1 MRRRPGAASKLLA
14 AALLAALVAL
24 GGCRADAPTPGAESG
39 GVPAGEPIAAAELTF
54 ERLVNAA
61 QEPQN
66 WLMYSGDYGGQRHSL
81 LDQINRDTV
90 EQLEVAWVHQ
100 FHTLSVV
107 ETSAVVVDG
116 MMFVT
121 ESPSTV
127 IALDAATGRP
137 FWRYEHVVAE
147 RLKVC
152 CGENNRGVAVLGD
165 KVFVG
170 TVDAHLIALD
180 AKTGNVLWNVEVAD
194 VSAGYS
200 ITNAPLVVKD
210 MVLTGIAGGEYGI
223 RGFLDAYDVETG
235 DRVWRFYTVPGEG
248 EPGND
253 TWGGDSWKYGG
264 APTWVTGSY
273 DPDTNLI
280 YWGTGNPGPDW
291 NGDVRPGDNLYSDSV
306 VVLDADTGELMW
318 HFQFTPH
325 DTHDWDAVQVPVLAN
340 LQMDGRERKLLLWG
354 NRNGFYYVLD
364 RASGEFLR
372 AQAFVKQTWAEGIDE
387 NGRPIL
393 IPGMEPTETGVEVFP
408 GITGGTNW
416 WSPSYSPAA
425 NLFYVRSYDG
435 ADIFYKRDDDFEEG
449 DLYLGGYGERADVP
463 ENVTTAIRALDPLTG
478 DLRWEY
484 PIPTAWWGAGILTTA
499 GRVLFSGTADG
510 YVFALD
516 DSTGEVLWHMS
527 VGGQVH
533 AAPMSYSVDGRQYVT
548 VAANHALFT
557 FALR

>member
-1 MRRRPGAASKLLA
+1 MRRRPWAANKLLA
-14 AALLAALVAL
+14 AALVAALVWL
-24 GGCRADAPTPGAESG
+24 GGCRADAPTPGTESG

-90 EQLEVAWVHQ
+90 GQLEVAWVHQ
-100 FHTLSVV
+100 FNTLSVV

-180 AKTGNVLWNVEVAD
+180 AKTGNVLWNVEVAEA
-194 VSAGYS
+194 SAGYS
-200 ITNAPLVVKD
+200 ITNAPLVIKD

-235 DRVWRFYTVPGEG
+235 ERVWRFYTVPGEG

-364 RASGEFLR
+364 RTSGEFLR
-372 AQAFVKQTWAEGIDE
+372 AQAFVKQTWAEGMDE

-416 WSPSYSPAA
+416 WSPSYSPTA

-435 ADIFYKRDDDFEEG
+435 ADIFYKREDDFEEG
-449 DLYLGGYGERADVP
+449 DLYLGGYGEAADAP

-499 GRVLFSGTADG
+499 GRLLFSGTADG

-516 DSTGEVLWHMS
+516 DSTGEALWHMS
-527 VGGQVH
+527 VGGHVH
-533 AAPMSYSVDGRQYVT
+533 AAPMTYSVDGRQYVT
-548 VAANHALFT
+548 VAANHALFAFT
-557 FALR
+557 LR

>member
-1 MRRRPGAASKLLA
+1 MKLCLAAARGLLA
-14 AALLAALVAL
+14 VALLAALAA
-24 GGCRADAPTPGAESG
+24 CQADVPTPGAA
-39 GVPAGEPIAAAELTF
+39 AGAAATEEPVARGELTF
-54 ERLVNAA
+54 ERLVNAD
-61 QEPQN
+61 QEPEN
-66 WLMYSGDYGGQRHSL
+66 WLMYSGDYSGRRHSA
-81 LDQINRDTV
+81 LDQVNGDTV
-90 EQLEVAWVHQ
+90 EGLEVAWVHQ

-107 ETSAVVVDG
+107 ETSPVVVDG

-137 FWRYEHVVAE
+137 FWRYEHLVADK
-147 RLKVC
+147 LTLC

-170 TVDAHLIALD
+170 TVDARLIALD
-180 AKTGNVLWNVEVAD
+180 AKTGNVLWNVEVGDAA
-194 VSAGYS
+194 AGYS

-223 RGFLDAYDVETG
+223 RGFLDAYDAETG
-235 DRVWRFYTVPGEG
+235 ERVWRFYTIPGEG

-264 APTWVTGSY
+264 APTWITGSY
-273 DPDTNLI
+273 DPDTNVI

-291 NGDVRPGDNLYSDSV
+291 NGDVRPGDNLYSDSAV
-306 VVLDADTGELMW
+306 ALDADTGELLW

-325 DTHDWDAVQVPVLAN
+325 DTHDWDAVQVPVLADV
-340 LQMDGRERKLLLWG
+340 QMDGRERKLLLWG

-364 RASGEFLR
+364 RTSGEFLR
-372 AQAFVKQTWAEGIDE
+372 AQAFVKQTWAEGMDE
-387 NGRPIL
+387 DGRPIL
-393 IPGMEPTETGVEVFP
+393 IAGKEPTEAGVEVFP

-416 WSPSYSPAA
+416 WSPSYSPTS

-449 DLYLGGYGERADVP
+449 DLYLGGYGEAADDP

-484 PIPTAWWGAGILTTA
+484 SIPTAWWGAGILTTA
-499 GRVLFSGTADG
+499 GGLVFSGTADG

-516 DSTGEVLWHMS
+516 DSTGEALWHMS

-533 AAPMSYSVDGRQYVT
+533 AAPMTYSVDGRQYVT

>member
-306 VVLDADTGELMW
+306 VALDADSGELMW
-318 HFQFTPH
+318 YFQFTPH

-340 LQMDGRERKLLLWG
+340 IQMDGRERKLLLWG